1 VTTEGGEDLMTS
13 STINVLLGI
22 VSILSALAIALG
34 ALAFAVEGFLGR
46 GKLRFLCFP
55 VALALWAYARTTFT
69 SAGQSFARASEP
81 ILLRQPAD
89 ASGLIAALFWTLISA
104 LILVAVFR
112 YFRGVYRSLAARA

>member
-1 VTTEGGEDLMTS
+1 MTL

-22 VSILSALAIALG
+22 VSILLALAIALG
-34 ALAFAVEGFLGR
+34 ALAFAVEGVLGR

-55 VALALWAYARTTFT
+55 VALVLWAYAGTTFT

-89 ASGLIAALFWTLISA
+89 ASGLIATSFWTLVSA

-112 YFRGVYRSLAARA
+112 YFRGLHRSLTTRA